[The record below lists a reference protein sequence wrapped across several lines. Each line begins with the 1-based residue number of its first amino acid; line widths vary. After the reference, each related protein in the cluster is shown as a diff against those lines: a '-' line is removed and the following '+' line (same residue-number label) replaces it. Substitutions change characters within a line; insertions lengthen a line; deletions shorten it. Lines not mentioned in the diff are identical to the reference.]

1 MITVFLAIHL
11 LMNVC
16 PLGFLVDVFCQVR
29 VQARVRVADFDVPY
43 DDTPSFIYTTGEP
56 KRPDLPSVSL
66 P

>member
-1 MITVFLAIHL
+1 
-11 LMNVC
+11 MNVC